1 MGKNTIALE
10 QNGVVVRGLELRHPD
25 VVQYFSTIDQDELEV
40 AFVRAVEVGTFCLQR
55 ASTCND
61 FDFVRRQV
69 DALLGAVEKTVLT
82 MPSQVESAL
91 LARIGTADG
100 QVLAPIQT
108 LVNNS
113 VKASADRLNE
123 LRAAVNEVDPSR
135 DGSATSKV
143 LHSLKDL
150 LDPRRN
156 DSVQS
161 AIATAVTAITSS
173 DGALVKAVQGA
184 LSAGLTPLREEID
197 RLAKEVRGQEAA
209 AEALSQ
215 TTAKGFCFEED
226 VVSALQPWAR
236 AVGAQIEHVGGDN
249 QAGDVVITLPTV
261 TSFIRIALE
270 LKDRQT
276 AKGRKAIS
284 DMVAAMMEARAATA
298 AIYVS
303 RDRQGLANEI
313 GDWAEGEC
321 SSGPFVA
328 CTMDHL
334 VTALR
339 FVVVQH
345 RINSLKAERSQLDA
359 PSILAQVNRMKTTI
373 DRVKNLNRKSNEIR
387 GCAGDIE
394 AEACLLRNELRDALT
409 LIEDLIRANP
419 SPAPAPATVEL
430 ISAKTM

>member
-1 MGKNTIALE
+1 M
-10 QNGVVVRGLELRHPD
+10 
-25 VVQYFSTIDQDELEV
+25 
-40 AFVRAVEVGTFCLQR
+40 
-55 ASTCND
+55 
-61 FDFVRRQV
+61 
-69 DALLGAVEKTVLT
+69 
-82 MPSQVESAL
+82 
-91 LARIGTADG
+91 
-100 QVLAPIQT
+100 LAPIQT

-303 RDRQGLANEI
+303 RVVRGSQMKSGTGGGRRMQFGTFCRMHDGSSCHGASF
-313 GDWAEGEC
+313 C
-321 SSGPFVA
+321 SCSASHQLSQSGTESA
-328 CTMDHL
+328 RR
-334 VTALR
+334 A
-339 FVVVQH
+339 
-345 RINSLKAERSQLDA
+345 
-359 PSILAQVNRMKTTI
+359 I
-373 DRVKNLNRKSNEIR
+373 DP
-387 GCAGDIE
+387 CAGQSYENDH
-394 AEACLLRNELRDALT
+394 
-409 LIEDLIRANP
+409 
-419 SPAPAPATVEL
+419 
-430 ISAKTM
+430 